1 MYFGLGSCQ
10 RRSSAFEVCWNWRAF
25 RVPWVHISALLPVS
39 SHFISKYFF
48 FENDICHNP
57 CYGRFICGKFEK
69 LVEYIGNYKRYWGVN
84 FIDIKK
90 EYLVQFYC
98 KRKRIWMQFY
108 CYRKRIWKAIERE
121 SEKHLLFMKS
131 LGTCLDCIQPEGLNT
146 QLSSDNIQAGDF
158 Q

>member
-84 FIDIKK
+84 FIDIRRNTMCSFTAR
-90 EYLVQFYC
+90 ERESECSFT
-98 KRKRIWMQFY
+98 
-108 CYRKRIWKAIERE
+108 AIERE

-131 LGTCLDCIQPEGLNT
+131 LGTCLDCIQPEGWNT
-146 QLSSDNIQAGDF
+146 QLSSYNIQA
-158 Q
+158 